1 MSDSSSQDPGKVGST
16 QMKLA
21 KKKNEAFEIPNT
33 KMPSM
38 KTGGVDAVHINAARE
53 MVKLH
58 TRDRLPTNSVNNRIN
73 TIPKPLPRPS
83 TNVHNTQLPQSSFAT
98 PRPSGSLKNIK
109 MSIPAKGHEGPC
121 TNPQCAHCGTV
132 IIPAPKSSF
141 PIMDKP
147 SITIND
153 WSIYTIKQPILSS
166 QELDDLELRYDF
178 PLPEM
183 IFGNNRVRLVNEKL
197 GTIEFNGL
205 DALDSLN
212 KESDFKVSYHKEWLE
227 ARKNKMLSDTFD
239 TSEKK
244 SKEISNLDLSKI
256 TDIET
261 IKNFDWTYSVNYKG
275 TIEGIEFKPTDE
287 KFPIDRLLKPDPILF
302 FDESVLFEDE
312 LGDNG
317 ISVLSTK
324 IRVMPTCLLL
334 LSRFFLK
341 IDNVSLRI
349 RDTRIFVDLET
360 NKIFREYKCQDCE
373 YDEVLSKISSKN
385 LNDPKSLLRD
395 SNWVANNIPVQSVVL
410 ETNM

>member
-1 MSDSSSQDPGKVGST
+1 MSDLPSQEPEKAGSRQKSSVNKT
-16 QMKLA
+16 
-21 KKKNEAFEIPNT
+21 NEAFVSTVRNAPN
-33 KMPSM
+33 
-38 KTGGVDAVHINAARE
+38 KTTGIDAVHINAARE

-83 TNVHNTQLPQSSFAT
+83 NNPHSTQLPQSSFAT
-98 PRPSGSLKNIK
+98 PRPSASLKNIK

-153 WSIYTIKQPILSS
+153 WSIYTIKRPILSS
-166 QELDDLELRYDF
+166 QELDDLESRYDF

-183 IFGNNRVRLVNEKL
+183 IFGNNKVRLVSDQF

-212 KESDFKVSYHKEWLE
+212 KESDFKVSYHREWLE
-227 ARKNKMLSDTFD
+227 ARKNKMLSESFD

-275 TIEGIEFKPTDE
+275 SITGIEFKPTNDP
-287 KFPIDRLLKPDPILF
+287 FPIDRLLKPDPILF

-334 LSRFFLK
+334 LCRFFLK

-349 RDTRIFVDLET
+349 RDTRIFIDLET

-373 YDEVLSKISSKN
+373 YDEVLSKINSKN
-385 LNDPKSLLRD
+385 LTDPKSLLRD
-395 SNWVANNIPVQSVVL
+395 SNWVANNIPVNSVTT